1 MAKVDRVHSSDTQV
15 FVDTVRIPMINS
27 LSFSSSKNIV
37 DLPALGVGHVQDRI
51 LGRNQSTSID
61 LGAIIC
67 TGASGIDPLYKFQQR
82 NFGFLNTGKYD
93 FQIKDLA
100 GVTTISEASLT
111 SYSVKGSLGSL
122 VEASTS
128 YEGNGATHTPAGAL
142 TISNQTE
149 DEFGGVFA
157 PNDIEI
163 TTTTNGSESV
173 NSNSMTI
180 QDFDISVS
188 LTRNPVTRLGER
200 EPQFRYPELP
210 AQGNLSF
217 SAVKNQVT
225 GLNLSS
231 LVCESGIIKID
242 LKDANGDSVMDF
254 TTSGC
259 CLESVDESTN
269 LDDNNMVSFTY
280 YFPILL

>member
-37 DLPALGVGHVQDRI
+37 DLPALGVSHVQDRI

-100 GVTTISEASLT
+100 GVTTIS
-111 SYSVKGSLGSL
+111 
-122 VEASTS
+122 
-128 YEGNGATHTPAGAL
+128 THTPAGAL

-200 EPQFRYPELP
+200 EPEFRYPELP

-259 CLESVDESTN
+259 CLESVDESTS